1 MGLGWPKNH
10 GGRDGR
16 RRWTD
21 AETVPDGRQSAGGRR
36 GRHRGGLTVRAREW
50 AIAGQYREPA
60 DYDIPEL
67 PAWHVRRPD
76 CGGIAF
82 AAGGEPFIV
91 AERPMKVRR

>member
-1 MGLGWPKNH
+1 
-10 GGRDGR
+10 
-16 RRWTD
+16 
-21 AETVPDGRQSAGGRR
+21 
-36 GRHRGGLTVRAREW
+36 VRAREW